1 MLLRKL
7 CGGIVAHLLDVKVI
21 LEHGIPFFLVKFL
34 RSLWFS
40 IILGKWTSSS
50 PFHKP
55 SDKLEG
61 DVSKLEVDVSATR
74 QA

>member
-1 MLLRKL
+1 MLLCKL

-21 LEHGIPFFLVKFL
+21 LEHGVPFFLVKFV
-34 RSLWFS
+34 RPLWFS

-55 SDKLEG
+55 ADKLERDG
-61 DVSKLEVDVSATR
+61 SKLDVEVSATR